1 MAKDHRVVSREEWV
15 AARKMLLQ
23 KEKELT
29 RQRDEIHRLR
39 RELPWVTVDKTYVF
53 EGSNG
58 KETLSD
64 LFNGKSQL
72 IVQHFMFGPDWA
84 EGCVGCSFKSD
95 HIDGSLVHLQ
105 HHDVEFV
112 SVSRARIEKIE
123 AYRKRMG
130 WQFKWVSS
138 YASDFNFDYGVSF
151 TPEDKARGRAVYN
164 YRDEPYS
171 MDELS
176 GVSVFYKDEDAAVYH
191 TYSTY
196 ARGDELLVGAYNY
209 LDLTPKGRNE
219 TGPGFNLTDWVKRHD
234 QYESEP
240 VRLAKS
246 AARDKAR

>member
-1 MAKDHRVVSREEWV
+1 MANDHPVVSREEWI
-15 AARKMLLQ
+15 AARKLLLA

-29 RQRDEIHRLR
+29 RQRDAIHRQR
-39 RELPWVTVDKTYVF
+39 RELPWVKVDKTYVF
-53 EGSNG
+53 EGPNG

-95 HIDGSLVHLQ
+95 HIDGALVHLQ
-105 HHDVEFV
+105 HHDVELV
-112 SVSRARIEKIE
+112 SVSRAPFAKID

-130 WQFKWVSS
+130 WAFKWVSS
-138 YASDFNFDYGVSF
+138 HDSDFNFDYNVSF
-151 TPEDKARGRAVYN
+151 TPGTVTYN
-164 YRDEPYS
+164 YREEPCTTDEG
-171 MDELS
+171 S
-176 GVSVFYKDEDAAVYH
+176 GDSVFYKGADGAIYH
-191 TYSTY
+191 TYSTFG
-196 ARGDELLVGAYNY
+196 RGDELLVGAYNY

-219 TGPGFNLTDWVKRHD
+219 TGPGFNLGDWVKRHD

-246 AARDKAR
+246 ATRDTARRP